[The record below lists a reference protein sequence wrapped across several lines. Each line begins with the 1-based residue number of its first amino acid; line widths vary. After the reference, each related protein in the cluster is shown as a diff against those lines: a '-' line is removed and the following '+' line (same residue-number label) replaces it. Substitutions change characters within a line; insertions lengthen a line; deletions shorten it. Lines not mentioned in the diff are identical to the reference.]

1 MDVRL
6 SLGHT
11 TVNTAGT
18 KQKGNKMRITNA
30 ECDAI
35 LEGVDGNASKWAR
48 KVDELICAI
57 QGHDEIE
64 FIDDEE

>member
-1 MDVRL
+1 
-6 SLGHT
+6 
-11 TVNTAGT
+11 
-18 KQKGNKMRITNA
+18 MRITNA

-35 LEGVDGNASKWAR
+35 LEGVDGNANKWAR